1 MSPKQRA
8 YLKKIKRDNL
18 LILLTQIIIIISFLL
33 TWEFLSKY
41 NIINSFIFSS
51 PSKIIKTLISLISNH
66 NFFNHLYTTTK
77 EVLISFSLGFI
88 ISLIISILFY
98 LVKPIYKV
106 FDPFITMLN
115 SLPKVAIGPLI
126 LIWCGANIKSVIIMA
141 LLINLIVS
149 LVTIYTGM
157 VNVNKNHLLLFKSFK
172 ASKLQTLY
180 YLIIPSS
187 LSSIISSIK
196 LNLSLSFI
204 GVIMGEFLVSKEGIG
219 YLIIYGT
226 QVFNLDLVLTGV
238 AVLIILS
245 YIFYKPIAILESKML
260 AKT

>member
-1 MSPKQRA
+1 MSPKQIA

-18 LILLTQIIIIISFLL
+18 LIFLTQIIIIISFLL
-33 TWEFLSKY
+33 TWELLSKY

-260 AKT
+260 TRT

>member
-1 MSPKQRA
+1 MSPKQQA
-8 YLKKIKRDNL
+8 YLKKIKRNNL
-18 LILLTQIIIIISFLL
+18 LVFLIQILIIISFLS
-33 TWEFLSKY
+33 TWELLSKY

-66 NFFNHLYTTTK
+66 NFFNHLFTTTK
-77 EVLISFSLGFI
+77 EVLISFGLGFI
-88 ISLIISILFY
+88 ISLLLATIFY
-98 LVKPIYKV
+98 LVKPIYRIL
-106 FDPFITMLN
+106 DPFITMLN

-157 VNVNKNHLLLFKSFK
+157 LSVNKNHLLLFKSFK
-172 ASKLQTLY
+172 ASKWQTLY

-187 LSSIISSIK
+187 LSSIISAIK
-196 LNLSLSFI
+196 LGLSLSFI

-238 AVLIILS
+238 TVLIILS
-245 YIFYKPIAILESKML
+245 YIFYKPIAILENKIL
-260 AKT
+260 NRT